1 LIPRAEARAYSDN
14 NVQKG
19 ETTMSY
25 LLPADYAAY
34 GLPADT
40 DDAWITTASAMIDAY
55 CRRPSLLSAGY
66 TERMSVPLKSQT
78 VRLSYAPL
86 LSVDAVKAQYMRPNH
101 NEEIFGELALQSAF
115 AAAFA
120 LPGQWV
126 TVDPTTLDVSLPTG
140 EFRFAWNMMGMRYGH
155 AEVTYTAGLTVVPDA
170 VKVAC
175 AQVVRNAQS
184 TPGLNVK
191 STKMDKLQTQ
201 YFSDSLI
208 DSQVQALLRPY
219 VAERLG

>member
-1 LIPRAEARAYSDN
+1 MA
-14 NVQKG
+14 
-19 ETTMSY
+19 Y

-34 GLPADT
+34 GLTAET
-40 DDAWITTASAMIDAY
+40 ADAWVTTASSMIEAY
-55 CRRPSLLSAGY
+55 CRRPTLNAASY
-66 TERMSVPLKSQT
+66 TERMRVPLRAQT
-78 VRLSYAPL
+78 VRLSYGPL
-86 LSVDAVKAQYMRPNH
+86 ISVDAVQAQYACPLRRDAMWD
-101 NEEIFGELALQSAF
+101 EYALQRSF

-140 EFRFAWNMMGMRYGH
+140 EFRFPWNLMGMRYGE
-155 AEVTYTAGLTVVPDA
+155 AEVTYTAGLAVIPDA

-175 AQVVRNAQS
+175 AQIVKNAQA
-184 TPGLNVK
+184 TPGMNVK
-191 STKMDKLQTQ
+191 SSKMDTLQTQ
-201 YFSDSLI
+201 YFSGSLI

>member
-1 LIPRAEARAYSDN
+1 M
-14 NVQKG
+14 G
-19 ETTMSY
+19 Y
-25 LLPADYAAY
+25 LLPAEYAEF
-34 GLPADT
+34 GLTAET
-40 DDAWITTASAMIDAY
+40 ADAWVTTASTMIEAY
-55 CRRPSLLSAGY
+55 CRRPTLLAASY
-66 TERMSVPLKSQT
+66 TERMRVPREAQT
-78 VRLSYAPL
+78 VRLSYTPL
-86 LSVDAVKAQYMRPNH
+86 ISVDAVKAKYARPEH
-101 NEEIFGELALQSAF
+101 GEPLNGEAALLSSF

-126 TVDPTTLDVSLPTG
+126 TVDPSTLDISLPTG
-140 EFRFAWNMMGMRYGH
+140 EFRFAWNMMGLRYSE
-155 AEVTYTAGLTVVPDA
+155 AEVTYTAGLATVPNA

-175 AQVVRNAQS
+175 AQIVRNAQT

-191 STKMDKLQTQ
+191 SSRLDTLETQ

>member
-1 LIPRAEARAYSDN
+1 M
-14 NVQKG
+14 G
-19 ETTMSY
+19 Y
-25 LLPADYAAY
+25 LLPAEYAAY
-34 GLPADT
+34 GLTTETA
-40 DDAWITTASAMIDAY
+40 DAWVTTASAMMEAY
-55 CRRPSLLSAGY
+55 CRRPTLLAASY
-66 TERMSVPLKSQT
+66 TERMRVPLRAQT
-78 VRLSYAPL
+78 VRLSYGPL
-86 LSVDAVKAQYMRPNH
+86 VSVDAVKAQYARP
-101 NEEIFGELALQSAF
+101 ERERELWGELELASAF
-115 AAAFA
+115 SAAFA

-140 EFRFAWNMMGMRYGH
+140 EFHFACSGLGSVMGMRYGQ
-155 AEVTYTAGLTVVPDA
+155 AEVTYTAGLTTIPDA

-175 AQVVRNAQS
+175 AQIVRNAQT

-191 STKMDKLQTQ
+191 SSRMDTLQTQ